1 MMKKMKNRKRKLVD
15 IYATTKA
22 ILPTI
27 GREPQSPT
35 SSISAAPAGT
45 GTEVATTNHL
55 ATVVEQQNFPL
66 QVFELEEESLFDT
79 TDLIFDGL
87 CEQLLSLHS
96 MNPIPKLSQFS
107 SAQAEEVVELA
118 VNAMLEKYTFSVPSL
133 LQMQLDLM
141 TGGVNSEF
149 YHFFLERIL

>member
-1 MMKKMKNRKRKLVD
+1 MKKRKLVD

-45 GTEVATTNHL
+45 GTEVATTNNL
-55 ATVVEQQNFPL
+55 ATVGEQENFPL
-66 QVFELEEESLFDT
+66 QVFEMEEESSFDT

-96 MNPIPKLSQFS
+96 MNPISKLSSFS
-107 SAQAEEVVELA
+107 SAHAEDVVELA
-118 VNAMLEKYTFSVPSL
+118 VNIMLEKYKFSIPSL

-141 TGGVNSEF
+141 TNGINSEF
-149 YHFFLERIL
+149 YHFFFRMDTLSYNVF

>member
-1 MMKKMKNRKRKLVD
+1 MKKRKLVD

-22 ILPTI
+22 VLPTI

-45 GTEVATTNHL
+45 GTEVATTKNL
-55 ATVVEQQNFPL
+55 ATVGEQQNFPL
-66 QVFELEEESLFDT
+66 QVFEMEEESPFDT

-87 CEQLLSLHS
+87 CEQLISIHS
-96 MNPIPKLSQFS
+96 MNPISKLSSFS
-107 SAQAEEVVELA
+107 SAHAEEVIELA
-118 VNAMLEKYTFSVPSL
+118 VNTFLEKYTFYSIPSL

-141 TGGVNSEF
+141 TNGINSEF